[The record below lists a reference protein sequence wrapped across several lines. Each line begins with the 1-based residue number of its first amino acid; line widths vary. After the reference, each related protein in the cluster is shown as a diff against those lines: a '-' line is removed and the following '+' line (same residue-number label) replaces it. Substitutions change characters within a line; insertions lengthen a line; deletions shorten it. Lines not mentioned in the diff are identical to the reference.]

1 MVIRNWSRMCAW
13 ATLQHCSMC
22 GWLAIFSMVIRN
34 WLLLIRTHICSLR
47 TVSKRPPFCSFY
59 YLMSSIA
66 ACVLCSVFILCCAAC
81 MIDCV
86 FARTCIYICAVPAD
100 GWRLQASVS
109 DIRSSACWSLL
120 KWKLCDIDIA
130 LRFWDICCA
139 AVLHQKGQINFK
151 NHYMFTCNM

>member
-13 ATLQHCSMC
+13 ATLQYCSMC
-22 GWLAIFSMVIRN
+22 GWLAIFWMVIRN
-34 WLLLIRTHICSLR
+34 WLLLIRTHICSLS

-86 FARTCIYICAVPAD
+86 FARTCIYICAVSAD
-100 GWRLQASVS
+100 VWRLQASVS

-120 KWKLCDIDIA
+120 NENSAILI
-130 LRFWDICCA
+130 LLWDSEIF

-151 NHYMFTCNM
+151 NHYMFSCNM